1 MDQINNLQNSQ
12 TNSLPPVSKPQIST
26 KKPARVQ
33 QSDLSFETLLKRLQQ
48 MPEVR
53 EEVVEKGKAQLED
66 PEFPDLAT
74 TKNLAQQLISNRI
87 V

>member
-1 MDQINNLQNSQ
+1 MDQINNLQNNQ
-12 TNSLPPVSKPQIST
+12 TNSLPPVSKTQSST
-26 KKPARVQ
+26 KKPAGVE

-53 EEVVEKGKAQLED
+53 DEVVEKGKAQMDD
-66 PEFPDLAT
+66 PEFPDLKT
-74 TKNLAQQLISNRI
+74 TKNLAQHLISQRI